1 MTKATI
7 SLKNYDFILLF
18 YMIDFC
24 RVHFNRYSV
33 NDYFSWKTYESFPKT
48 SYGTDMLY
56 IGHNS
61 LTSRRNSAWHLKLK
75 CKNTINNIKNSL
87 ISPHTEL

>member
-1 MTKATI
+1 MI
-7 SLKNYDFILLF
+7 ILLLN
-18 YMIDFC
+18 MIDFC

-48 SYGTDMLY
+48 SSGTDMFY

-61 LTSRRNSAWHLKLK
+61 MTARKNSAWHLNLN
-75 CKNTINNIKNSL
+75 CININKNIKNSL
-87 ISPHTEL
+87 ISSHSEL